1 MVCCKNYLLNF
12 KKGCSFHPL
21 GFGSFFQPDK
31 ILNLDFLFTVLSS
44 QIYIIFIQFID
55 KNIEQDWVGFDKI
68 VEQDKSNDKF
78 LKQVMKRHASLIS
91 LIQQIFIK

>member
-1 MVCCKNYLLNF
+1 MVCCKTYLLNL
-12 KKGCSFHPL
+12 KKGYSFHPL
-21 GFGSFFQPDK
+21 DFGSFFQLDK

-55 KNIEQDWVGFDKI
+55 KNIEQDWVGVDKI

-78 LKQVMKRHASLIS
+78 LKQVMRRHASLIS
-91 LIQQIFIK
+91 LIWQIFIK